1 MSFEEV
7 IEKYEEELS
16 KADYEIIKTNK
27 LGWVAIMYEYYMY
40 DDPVL
45 QFETPD
51 KMEEWILLRSNE

>member
-7 IEKYEEELS
+7 IEKYKEELS

-27 LGWVAIMYEYYMY
+27 LGWVSIMYEYYMY